1 MSQEIYSTPKYPLFL
16 DLMDREVVVV
26 GAGKVAERKIA
37 TLLEY
42 GANIM
47 VIAPVATKAIEDWDK
62 SGEILWV
69 KRPYQEN
76 DLAGA
81 CMVIC
86 AVGIPSVNEDV
97 FNEATANNTLI
108 NVVDVPRMCNFIV
121 PSVVRR
127 GPLQIAISTSG
138 AAPTV
143 AKQIRHDL
151 EERYPDVWTD
161 YMLLLGQIRSLVMA
175 NVPGSDMQRK
185 PLFEAISN
193 SDILERLRAG
203 ESLNARDMYN
213 DIVIPLLAS
222 EAKGDTE

>member
-1 MSQEIYSTPKYPLFL
+1 MSEEIYMTPKYPLFL
-16 DLMDREVVVV
+16 DLRDKEVVVI

-47 VIAPVATKAIEDWDK
+47 VIAPTATETIESWNE

-69 KRPYQEN
+69 KRSYNPG
-76 DLAGA
+76 DLTGA
-81 CMVIC
+81 FLVVC
-86 AVGIPSVNEDV
+86 AVGVPSVNENV
-97 FNEATANNTLI
+97 FNEATANNALI

-143 AKQIRHDL
+143 AKQIRCEL
-151 EERYPDVWTD
+151 EERYPEVWTD
-161 YMLLLGQIRSLVMA
+161 YMILLGQMRSFVIA
-175 NVPGSDMQRK
+175 NVPGNEKRRK
-185 PLFEAISN
+185 PIFEAICN
-193 SDILERLRAG
+193 SDIFERICRG
-203 ESLNARDMYN
+203 ESLNAEDMYRET
-213 DIVIPLLAS
+213 VIPLLAS
-222 EAKGDTE
+222 EVKGDRE